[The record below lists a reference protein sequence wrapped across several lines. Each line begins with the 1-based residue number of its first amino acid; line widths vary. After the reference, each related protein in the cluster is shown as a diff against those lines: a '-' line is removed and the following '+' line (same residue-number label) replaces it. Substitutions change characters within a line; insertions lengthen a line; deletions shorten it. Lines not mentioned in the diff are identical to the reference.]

1 MNILPPVQI
10 GLSGL
15 TRGLENIQEIATDIA
30 QAGTTKDENLSTT
43 IDLTQSVID
52 LKQQE
57 LATLASAKV
66 VSTADKVLGT
76 LLDVNA

>member
-1 MNILPPVQI
+1 MNFISPLQI

-30 QAGTTKDENLSTT
+30 QAGTTKEENLSTT
-43 IDLTQSVID
+43 VNLTQSVVD

-66 VSTADKVLGT
+66 VQTADEVLGT

>member
-1 MNILPPVQI
+1 MNFITPLQV

-30 QAGTTKDENLSTT
+30 QAGTTKEENLSTT
-43 IDLTQSVID
+43 ADLTQSVVD

-66 VSTADKVLGT
+66 VETADEVLGT

>member
-1 MNILPPVQI
+1 MNFISPVQI

-30 QAGTTKDENLSTT
+30 QAGTSKDENLTT
-43 IDLTQSVID
+43 TVDLAQSVVD

-57 LATLASAKV
+57 LATLAAAKV
-66 VSTADKVLGT
+66 VATAGEVLGT

>member
-1 MNILPPVQI
+1 MNILSPVQI

-30 QAGTTKDENLSTT
+30 QAGTSKDENLTT
-43 IDLTQSVID
+43 TVDLAQSVVD

-57 LATLASAKV
+57 LATLAAAKV
-66 VSTADKVLGT
+66 VTTADEVLGT
-76 LLDVNA
+76 LLDVNS